1 MTNNVIKATLLM
13 VLLTLSILPGMA
25 VRAYYQTIQVRQPD
39 GSTLQTRLNGDEH
52 FHYRTTADGYLI
64 AEDSLGVFKYATVS
78 NNNILVSSYIARDV
92 NKRTAS
98 EAAYLKTINKDEV
111 RASLRAKT
119 KSAVA
124 KVRSMVASRPQ
135 KAYPLNG
142 SPKALVILAN
152 FSDKSFVVTSPQ
164 TSFQN
169 LVTQSGYSANGG
181 TGSAKDYFMSS
192 SYGKFAPNFE
202 VFGPV
207 TLPKTLAYYGTND
220 ADGYD
225 THPGQMIADA
235 CAAAD
240 AAGLD
245 FSKYDTDNDGYV
257 DNVFVYYA
265 GYNEAEGAASNTI
278 WPHRWDVASAG
289 VTTGITFDGK
299 TISDYSCTSELKGTS
314 GSSMCGIGTFCHEFG
329 HVLGLPDF
337 YDTSGTQD
345 NTLNTWDVMD
355 YGPYLNNGRTPPA
368 YSAYERFFL
377 GYLTPQ
383 QVSTASNL
391 TLSPMYLGTTTPAS
405 TDQQAYLLS
414 ATTHNL
420 VGSAPSPK
428 EFFIVEYRKHTGF
441 DTYLGQLRDANYNL
455 TTIPADGMCIWHV
468 DYDATSWTDNAPNN
482 YTGTTQTASSHMR
495 VYLQPLSG
503 STTTPGTTFTS
514 GSFTPTTWTG
524 TNINRAITEITTSA
538 ANVTFKLMG
547 GYVAPALTTTGS
559 FSSFSAV
566 SGSQSSTQSIG
577 VNGTNLTGNVNITLL
592 EQSNFDIKL
601 STSTTWGK
609 SVSVVPASGV
619 VSSTLDVRYNPTT
632 VGTHSDKLTIATEGC
647 SNTDFNLSGIATSG
661 AAQGTPTILLGNII
675 DEIKF
680 PGCKVGNSKAKTLT
694 VKTSDLH
701 GDITLS
707 VGGTDAAQ
715 FMVSSAKITK
725 ADANNGTNITITF
738 APGSTGTHAATLTI
752 SGGGLTNDLIY
763 TLSGVGL

>member
-1 MTNNVIKATLLM
+1 MTNNSIKGFFLASM
-13 VLLTLSILPGMA
+13 FCLSTLPGFA
-25 VRAYYQTIQVRQPD
+25 VRAYYQPIKIQQPD
-39 GSTLQTRLNGDEH
+39 GSTLLTRLNGDEH
-52 FHYRTTADGYLI
+52 FHYRTTTDGYLI
-64 AEDSLGVFKYATVS
+64 AEDSTGVFKYATVS
-78 NNNILVSSYIARDV
+78 NNNILISSVVARDL
-92 NKRTAS
+92 NKRSTS
-98 EAAYLKTINKDEV
+98 EVAYLKTINKDEIQS
-111 RASLRAKT
+111 SLRAKT
-119 KSAVA
+119 TSTIA
-124 KVRSMVASRPQ
+124 KVRSMQASRPQ

-181 TGSAKDYFMSS
+181 TGSAKDYFMAST
-192 SYGKFAPNFE
+192 YGKFSPNFE

-207 TLPKTLAYYGTND
+207 TLPKTLAYYGAND
-220 ADGYD
+220 ANGNDKY
-225 THPGQMIADA
+225 PGQMIADA

-245 FSKYDTDNDGYV
+245 FTKYDTDNDGYV

-299 TISDYSCTSELKGTS
+299 TINDYSCTSELSGTT
-314 GSSMCGIGTFCHEFG
+314 GSNMCGIGTFCHEFG

-337 YDTSGTQD
+337 YDTSGTQE

-383 QVSTASNL
+383 QVSTGSNL
-391 TLSPMYLGTTTPAS
+391 TLSPMYLGTTTPSS

-420 VGSAPSPK
+420 NGSAPSPK

-441 DTYLGQLRDANYNL
+441 DTYLGQVRDANYNL
-455 TTIPADGMCIWHV
+455 TTIPADGMCIWHI
-468 DYDATSWTDNAPNN
+468 DYDATLWNDNTPNN
-482 YTGTTQTASSHMR
+482 YSSSSQTASSHMR

-503 STTTPGTTFTS
+503 STTTPGTTFTT

-524 TNINRAITEITTSA
+524 TNINRAITEITKSTDKI
-538 ANVTFKLMG
+538 TFKLMG
-547 GYVAPALTTTGS
+547 GYVAPALSTTGTLNGFITTTGS
-559 FSSFSAV
+559 PSA
-566 SGSQSSTQSIG
+566 TQSIQ
-577 VNGTNLTGNVNITLL
+577 VNGSNLTGNVNISLL

-601 STSTTWGK
+601 SSATSWGK
-609 SVSVVPASGV
+609 SVSVTPASGAV
-619 VSSTLDVRYNPTT
+619 NSTLNVRYNPSST
-632 VGTHSDKLTIATEGC
+632 GTHSDKLTLTTDGC
-647 SNTDFNLSGIATSG
+647 SNIDLNLNGIATSG
-661 AAQGTPTILLGNII
+661 STQGTPTILLGNIT
-675 DEIKF
+675 DEVKF
-680 PGCKVGNSKAKTLT
+680 PACKVGNAKIKTFII
-694 VKTSDLH
+694 KTSDLH
-701 GDITLS
+701 GDINLS
-707 VGGTDAAQ
+707 VGGTDASQ
-715 FMVSSAKITK
+715 FLISATK
-725 ADANNGTNITITF
+725 VTKSDANNGTSISITF
-738 APGSTGTHAATLTI
+738 APNSTGAHAATLTI
-752 SGGGLTNDLIY
+752 SGGGLTSDLIY
-763 TLSGVGL
+763 TLTGSGL